1 MMHKI
6 LTVAFFIFS
15 FAIVS
20 HAQYMELGVM
30 TGGSNYKGDLQS
42 RAIEPSEIHMAY
54 GVFARYNLSRF
65 FSVRLQGMYTN
76 VSGTDLNHRANNPL
90 RDRNLSFQ
98 SSLIEASLMAEVN
111 VFGFDVR
118 GKRGSS
124 LFLFGGAGVF
134 KFNPQAELLG
144 VMYDLQPLGTEGQNQ
159 SSNPYKL
166 ISTSF
171 PVGIGAKIALSSKFN
186 LTFEYGLR
194 FTLTDYLDDVS
205 TFYPDLSVMSGI
217 DPVAASL
224 SYRSLE
230 IDPSAPA
237 NPFGEARG
245 DANSMDKYMIGG
257 ITLSF
262 NLAKPADMEYEDDY
276 KWE

>member
-1 MMHKI
+1 MHKI
-6 LTVAFFIFS
+6 LAVFLLIAGLGLTA
-15 FAIVS
+15 

-30 TGGSNYKGDLQS
+30 TGASNYQGELQS
-42 RAIEPSEIHMAY
+42 KAIEDGEIHAAY
-54 GVFARYNLSRF
+54 GLFARYNFSKH

-76 VSGTDLNHRANNPL
+76 VSGADSNHRANNPD
-90 RDRNLSFQ
+90 RARNLSF
-98 SSLIEASLMAEVN
+98 SSSIIEASLMAEVN

-118 GKRGSS
+118 GKRGSTF
-124 LFLFGGAGVF
+124 FLFGGVGAF

-144 VMYDLQPLGTEGQNQ
+144 VKYDLQPLGTEGQNQ
-159 SSNPYKL
+159 TSTNYGL
-166 ISTSF
+166 ISTAF
-171 PVGIGAKIALSSKFN
+171 PVGIGAKLSLSDKFN
-186 LTFEYGLR
+186 LTLEYGLR

-205 TFYPDLSVMSGI
+205 TSYPDLAAMNGI

-230 IDPSAPA
+230 IDPAAPV

-245 DANSMDKYMIGG
+245 DASGMDKYMIGG

-262 NLAKPADMEYEDDY
+262 NLAKPADMEYDDEY

>member
-1 MMHKI
+1 MYKLFTAMF
-6 LTVAFFIFS
+6 LVLVLGFT
-15 FAIVS
+15 S

-30 TGGSNYKGDLQS
+30 TGGSNYKGELQS
-42 RAIEPSEIHMAY
+42 KTIEPGEINMAY
-54 GVFARYNLSRF
+54 GVFARYNFSKA

-76 VSGTDLNHRANNPL
+76 VSGSDRNHRANNPN

-98 SSLIEASLMAEVN
+98 SSIVEAAIMAEVN

-118 GKRGSS
+118 GKKGSTF
-124 LFLFGGAGVF
+124 FLYGGIGAF

-159 SSNPYKL
+159 SASNYSL
-166 ISTSF
+166 VSAAI
-171 PVGIGAKIALSSKFN
+171 PVGIGAKIALSYKFN
-186 LTFEYGLR
+186 LTFEYGMR
-194 FTLTDYLDDVS
+194 FTMTDYLDDVS
-205 TFYPDLSVMSGI
+205 TTYPDLNVMSGI

-230 IDPSAPA
+230 IDPSANP

-245 DANSMDKYMIGG
+245 DANGMDKYMVGG
-257 ITLSF
+257 ITISF

-276 KWE
+276 KWN